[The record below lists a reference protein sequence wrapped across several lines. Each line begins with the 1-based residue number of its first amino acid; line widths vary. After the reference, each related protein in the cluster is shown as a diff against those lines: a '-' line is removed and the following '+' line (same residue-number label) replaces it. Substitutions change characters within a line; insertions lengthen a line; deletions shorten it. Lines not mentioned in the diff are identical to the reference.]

1 MYYLT
6 KKELK
11 NIWDNGNSLSEH
23 SGVGHVVPYLDEIF
37 EKGLQKMVD
46 KFKALT
52 AQEKEGKTRRL
63 FFGAYLA
70 LTGLQKYFENYA
82 DLCHRRIQKL
92 SKY

>member
-1 MYYLT
+1 
-6 KKELK
+6 
-11 NIWDNGNSLSEH
+11 
-23 SGVGHVVPYLDEIF
+23 
-37 EKGLQKMVD
+37 MVD
-46 KFKALT
+46 KFKGLAV
-52 AQEKEGKTRRL
+52 QEKEGKTRRL